1 MDHLYSR
8 ADVTEEIQYQDSCRQ
23 RYLPSEWPVP
33 DVCLTVLGI
42 LCHAEM
48 RKQAWWAGWIQEAQG
63 AGNVAKMIT
72 EIAPLE
78 ASINTAKSRV
88 FFVEELLIKAFEA
101 ASLQQWLG
109 IRIQTP

>member
-1 MDHLYSR
+1 
-8 ADVTEEIQYQDSCRQ
+8 
-23 RYLPSEWPVP
+23 
-33 DVCLTVLGI
+33 
-42 LCHAEM
+42 
-48 RKQAWWAGWIQEAQG
+48 
-63 AGNVAKMIT
+63 MIT